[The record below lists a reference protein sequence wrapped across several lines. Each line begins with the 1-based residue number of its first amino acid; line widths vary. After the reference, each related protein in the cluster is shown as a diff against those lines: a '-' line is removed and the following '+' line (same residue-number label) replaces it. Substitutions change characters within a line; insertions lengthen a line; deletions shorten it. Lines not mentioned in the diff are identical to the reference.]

1 MFYRLILYLIHKCID
16 LLCIFRALFRDL
28 CLFIQHCMSLLPRF
42 LQVKDPFKQA
52 WIKKLPSHLGIII
65 CEERIS
71 FNDISN
77 LIIWSFCVGIHHVSI
92 YDSTGFIKS
101 NGNQLYREANARK
114 NSYLQKKA
122 SSLNIVFSDGKVP
135 YLYNTII
142 KNGHKTEDVNVYL
155 LSHEDGKQQIV
166 KAAKILCKD
175 ARWKPEILEDFYAH
189 QFEHYIKSS
198 LDVPDPELLVLFGKT
213 SALIGYLPWHI
224 RLSEIMFQTTHHNF
238 SFDEFQSLLCQY
250 NKCEQRFGK

>member
-1 MFYRLILYLIHKCID
+1 MVLAQFSLMPVRSTK
-16 LLCIFRALFRDL
+16 DL
-28 CLFIQHCMSLLPRF
+28 CLFIQHCMSLLPGF
-42 LQVKDPFKQA
+42 LQVKDPVKQA
-52 WIKKLPSHLGIII
+52 WFKKLPSHLGIII
-65 CEERIS
+65 CEDRIS

-101 NGNQLYREANARK
+101 NGNQLYREANLRK
-114 NSYLQKKA
+114 DSYLQKKA
-122 SSLNIVFSDGKVP
+122 NSLNIIFSDGKVP
-135 YLYNTII
+135 YLYNTFI

-166 KAAKILCKD
+166 KAAKMLCKD

-189 QFEHYIKSS
+189 QFEHYIKGT

-238 SFDEFQSLLCQY
+238 SFDEFQSLLCHY